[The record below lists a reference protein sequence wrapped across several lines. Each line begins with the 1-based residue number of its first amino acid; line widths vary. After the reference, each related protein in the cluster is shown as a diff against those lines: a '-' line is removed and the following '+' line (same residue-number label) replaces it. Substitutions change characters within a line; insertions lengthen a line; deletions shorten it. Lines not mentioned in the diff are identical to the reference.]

1 MELSMSSENNY
12 TCFSD
17 LGLSEEVLK
26 AVDDYGYKQPSPIQQ
41 QSIPHILKNR
51 DVLGLAQTGTG
62 KTAAF
67 ALPLISKIDAKNRS
81 PQVLVIAPTRELAIQ
96 VAESFKA
103 YGKHIKGFQS
113 IAIYG
118 GQDMRQQLRA
128 LSNGCHVV
136 VGTPGRVMDHFRR
149 KSLNVNSVKAV
160 VLDEADEML
169 RMGFLD
175 DVEWIMQ
182 QLPSS
187 KQTALFSATMP
198 STIKKITAKYLK
210 NPAYVEIKAKTSTVE
225 KIEQKLC
232 VVARHQKSNALLRI
246 LEVEKFSAMIIFVA
260 TKTATVD
267 VAERINKSGFS
278 AAALNGDM
286 NQIAREKVIK
296 KLKNESLNVVV
307 ATDVAARGLDV
318 ERISHVINYDI
329 PFDSESYTHRI
340 GRTGRAGRSGTAIL
354 LATHRE
360 RNIVQNIERNTGCKI
375 INMSVPRIE
384 DIKEVRIQKFIDDI
398 LAIEQNSVKSTELD
412 ELLTRVKQLD
422 QLDSDTIIKSLFAI
436 IQKFR
441 PIITK
446 EVEDTFTKE
455 ASARNNRP
463 RSNNTNTN
471 TNSYKNENMTKYRVS
486 VGRDDGISPG
496 DLVGAI
502 ANSSGISS
510 KNIGQIKLGRESSFI
525 WLANDLSRATLSLLK
540 KTRVRNKIMGLT
552 TYKDTH
558 RRSFDYNSKSPA
570 ASKSGRIVK
579 RKYSYS

>member
-1 MELSMSSENNY
+1 MSSENNY

-26 AVDDYGYKQPSPIQQ
+26 AVDDYGYKHPSPIQQ

-198 STIKKITAKYLK
+198 STIKKITAKYLN
-210 NPAYVEIKAKTSTVE
+210 NPAYVEIKSKTSTVE

-384 DIKEVRIQKFIDDI
+384 DIKEVRTQKFIDDI
-398 LAIEQNSVKSTELD
+398 LAMQADSAKSTELD
-412 ELLTRVKQLD
+412 ELLAKVKQLD
-422 QLDSDTIIKSLFAI
+422 QLDSDTLIKSLFAI

-455 ASARNNRP
+455 ASPRNSRP

-471 TNSYKNENMTKYRVS
+471 TNSYKNDNMTKYRVS

-525 WLANDLSRATLSLLK
+525 WLANDLSKATLSLLK

-552 TYKDTH
+552 TYKDTN
-558 RRSFDYNSKSPA
+558 RRSFDYNSKSPST
-570 ASKSGRIVK
+570 SKSGRVVK